1 MMRNKKGG
9 KLIIGGLLLLFLAL
23 ALTGYNLFD
32 EQRAAHRVDDVLA
45 GMDQLVAEPGTAEL
59 PEDMIPDYQLA
70 PGKDMPTVQVL
81 DKNYAG
87 YIIIPALE
95 LRLPVLNDWSYAN
108 LKYSPCRY
116 AGTAY
121 EDGFVI
127 CAHNYRSHFGR
138 LNKLSIGDE
147 IQFVDIDSNVFDYVV
162 ADMEQLAPSDTKEM
176 LSDDWA
182 LSLFTC
188 TRGGQFR
195 LTVRCDR
202 AD

>member
-45 GMDQLVAEPGTAEL
+45 GMDQLVAEPGTTEL